1 MLTLRFYAETDTFP
15 SKSICFGRW
24 GSFYID
30 TLAGSQRAGMTV
42 SYR

>member
-15 SKSICFGRW
+15 SKSILFR
-24 GSFYID
+24 SFYID

>member
-1 MLTLRFYAETDTFP
+1 MLTLRFYAETDTLF
-15 SKSICFGRW
+15 R
-24 GSFYID
+24 SFYID

>member
-15 SKSICFGRW
+15 SKVSV
-24 GSFYID
+24 SVVYID

>member
-15 SKSICFGRW
+15 SKSICFGR
-24 GSFYID
+24 FYID

>member
-1 MLTLRFYAETDTFP
+1 MPKQILFLRKVSVSVVLYKYLF
-15 SKSICFGRW
+15 R
-24 GSFYID
+24 SFYID

>member
-1 MLTLRFYAETDTFP
+1 MLTLRFYAETDTFE
-15 SKSICFGRW
+15 KYLFR
-24 GSFYID
+24 SFYID

>member
-1 MLTLRFYAETDTFP
+1 MLTLRFYAETDTF
-15 SKSICFGRW
+15 SFEKYLFR
-24 GSFYID
+24 SFYID

>member
-15 SKSICFGRW
+15 SKRYLFR
-24 GSFYID
+24 SFYID